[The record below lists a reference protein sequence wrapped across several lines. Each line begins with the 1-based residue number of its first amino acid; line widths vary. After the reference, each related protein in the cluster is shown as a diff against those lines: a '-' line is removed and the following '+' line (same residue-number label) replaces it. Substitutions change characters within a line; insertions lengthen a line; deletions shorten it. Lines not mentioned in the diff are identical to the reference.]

1 MPHARVEWVHL
12 IKWNSKTLCNQW
24 VYPTTIVEQY
34 HPHVKCKI
42 GIKVLKS
49 QKYRNSICPY
59 TFIKGNGNLL
69 NEQQAGENII
79 A

>member
-1 MPHARVEWVHL
+1 
-12 IKWNSKTLCNQW
+12 
-24 VYPTTIVEQY
+24 VEQY